1 MQRGFPGD
9 FDSWAGLGN
18 EEWSYDKVLPYFRKS
33 EHDLDI
39 QDNYCHGSEGPMPVR
54 RRQTGP
60 VPALQ
65 QAFHAACVQAGF
77 GTTPD
82 KKRLPPPAPGFTP
95 SSNLQSVRLRPP
107 PSPLRPF

>member
-1 MQRGFPGD
+1 MMFGCPYDIASGG
-9 FDSWAGLGN
+9 GLS
-18 EEWSYDKVLPYFRKS
+18 SYKSSYEKVLPYFLKS
-33 EHDLDI
+33 ELDLDI

-77 GTTPD
+77 GTTQD
-82 KKRLPPPAPGFTP
+82 KNGLHPAGLGGTP
-95 SSNLQSVRLRPP
+95 SNNI
-107 PSPLRPF
+107 

>member
-65 QAFHAACVQAGF
+65 QAFHAACVQAGV
-77 GTTPD
+77 GTKQD
-82 KKRLPPPAPGFTP
+82 KKGPQPARLGGAPAEK
-95 SSNLQSVRLRPP
+95 NERVRR
-107 PSPLRPF
+107 RTA